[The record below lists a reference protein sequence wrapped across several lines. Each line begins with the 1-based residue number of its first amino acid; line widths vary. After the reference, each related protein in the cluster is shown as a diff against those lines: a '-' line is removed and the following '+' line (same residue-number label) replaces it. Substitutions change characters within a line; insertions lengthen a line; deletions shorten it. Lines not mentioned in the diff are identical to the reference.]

1 MRILFTRA
9 LIILPPGEGIV
20 FGSLL
25 VENGVIAGVIPKSL
39 PLHGVDGAHV
49 IDCDGDYLAPGL
61 VDIHCHGAVGHDAME
76 ATPEAFDKI
85 LRHHLSRG
93 TTSVVLTTV
102 AASLPEMQ
110 AVLECAKF
118 YRSGGTFAVSRL
130 IGIHLEGPYF
140 SPYRRGAHR
149 AEMIRHPSV
158 EETSRLLNYADV
170 FRRMTIAPELPGA
183 LDLVRELCR
192 HGIAASAGHS
202 DATEEEALA
211 GFNAGISQVTHL
223 HNAMSSLRKTA
234 PDPRR
239 GLVEAALETPGVVCE
254 LIADGMHV
262 PTELLR
268 EAWLAKGWKE
278 IALISDATAG
288 AGLREGDGFRL
299 GELVCIVEEKGAW
312 TWTGEG
318 SARCLAGSTATLF
331 DGVRRMVAEV
341 GVSLEEAVAMATLVP
356 AKTLGLEQSVGSLA
370 LGKAADIIRFS
381 PEWSLKDILIGG
393 VGISGEGSFEP
404 SSMSSFE
411 G

>member
-1 MRILFTRA
+1 MKTLFTKAR
-9 LIILPPGEGIV
+9 IILPPGEGIV

-25 VENGVIAGVIPKSL
+25 VENGVIAEVITKNSL
-39 PLHGVDGAHV
+39 LHGFDGVHV
-49 IDCDGDYLAPGL
+49 IDCDEDYLAPGL
-61 VDIHCHGAVGHDAME
+61 MDIHCHGAVGHDAME
-76 ATPEAFDKI
+76 ATPESFDKI
-85 LRHHLSRG
+85 LRYHLSRG

-102 AASLPEMQ
+102 AATLPEMQ

-118 YRSGGTFAVSRL
+118 YRSADAIAVSRL
-130 IGIHLEGPYF
+130 IGVHLEGPYF

-149 AEMIRHPSV
+149 AEMLRYPSV

-170 FRRMTIAPELPGA
+170 IRRMTIAPELPGA

-211 GFNAGISQVTHL
+211 GFHRGISQVTHL

-234 PDPRR
+234 LDPRR
-239 GLVEAALETPGVVCE
+239 GLAEAALETPGVVCE
-254 LIADGMHV
+254 LIADGVHV
-262 PTELLR
+262 PMELLR

-299 GELVCIVEEKGAW
+299 GELACIVEEKGAW
-312 TWTGEG
+312 TVTGTGEG

-331 DGVRRMVAEV
+331 DGIRRMVAEV
-341 GVSLEEAVAMATLVP
+341 GVPLEEAVAMATLVP

-370 LGKAADIIRFS
+370 HGKSADIIRFS
-381 PEWSLKDILIGG
+381 STWKMKGIWVSGG
-393 VGISGEGSFEP
+393 EFVP
-404 SSMSSFE
+404 
-411 G
+411 